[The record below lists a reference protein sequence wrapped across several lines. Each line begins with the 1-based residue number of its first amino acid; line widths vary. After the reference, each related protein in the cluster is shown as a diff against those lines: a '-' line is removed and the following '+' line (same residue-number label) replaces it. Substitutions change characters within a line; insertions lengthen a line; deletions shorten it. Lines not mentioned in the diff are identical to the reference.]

1 MYGYQQIGQVE
12 QGIKMT
18 TRPSIKSEQE
28 YQAALEAIEQ
38 LLEAEPGTPE
48 GEEFAA
54 LAKLIEEYDDIHY
67 PIKG

>member
-1 MYGYQQIGQVE
+1 
-12 QGIKMT
+12 MT
-18 TRPSIKSEQE
+18 TRPAIKSEQE

-54 LAKLIEEYDDIHY
+54 LAKLIEEYDDIHHQLN
-67 PIKG
+67 G

>member
-1 MYGYQQIGQVE
+1 
-12 QGIKMT
+12 MT

-48 GEEFAA
+48 GEEFEA
-54 LAKLIEEYDDIHY
+54 LAKVIEDYDDVHY
-67 PIKG
+67 PIEE

>member
-1 MYGYQQIGQVE
+1 
-12 QGIKMT
+12 MT
-18 TRPSIKSEQE
+18 SKPSIQNEQE

-48 GEEFAA
+48 GEEFSA

-67 PIKG
+67 PIK